1 MHYKTNTFTAK
12 DGEIICYYKWDA
24 IIDQNSIRG
33 IIQIAHGI
41 GEHAGRYNS
50 IAHRLQKEGFIVY
63 ANDHRAHGKTAE
75 IKRLFGYYDGIDY
88 FKDAVEDMYSLTELM
103 RLEHPDSRF
112 ILFGHSMGS
121 LLSRKYVL
129 KYGNEIDAL
138 ILSGTANFI
147 KGLGH
152 FGLASTKMVSLFR
165 GRHRSNETLR
175 AFFFD
180 EFNKKFKPNR
190 TKLDWISSDET
201 AVDTF
206 EADPYRIENFS
217 IGVFRDILVNSKE
230 LNKMRA
236 FANTPDELPIL
247 IFSGDEDPVGEMG
260 KGVSK
265 VVENYKKYGSEKL
278 TFNLYKGGRHE
289 MLNEKNS
296 QEVEEDIITWLNAH
310 IPRKN
315 AG

>member
-1 MHYKTNTFTAK
+1 MYYKTDTFTAK
-12 DGEIICYYKWDA
+12 DGEIICYYKWEALGSTKD
-24 IIDQNSIRG
+24 RG

-41 GEHAGRYNS
+41 GEHAGRYDG
-50 IAHRLQKEGFIVY
+50 IAHRLRKEGFTIY

-75 IKRLFGYYDGIDY
+75 IKRLYGYYDGENY
-88 FKDAVEDMYSLTELM
+88 FEDVVADMHALTELM
-103 RLEHPDSRF
+103 RAKHPNTRF

-129 KYGNEIDAL
+129 RYGNEIDAL
-138 ILSGTANFI
+138 ILSGTADFI

-152 FGLASTKMVSLFR
+152 FGLASTKAVSMFR
-165 GRHRSNETLR
+165 GRQRSNETLR

-190 TKLDWISSDET
+190 TKLDWISSDDA
-201 AVDTF
+201 AVDAF

-217 IGVFRDILVNSKE
+217 IGVFTDILTNSKQ
-230 LNKMRA
+230 LNKTSA
-236 FANTPDELPIL
+236 FVNTPDELPIL

-265 VVENYKKYGSEKL
+265 VARNYERNGNKDL
-278 TFNLYKGGRHE
+278 TFHLYKGGRHE
-289 MLNEKNS
+289 MLNEKNRE
-296 QEVEEDIITWLNAH
+296 EVEEDIVAWLNTH
-310 IPRKN
+310 IP
-315 AG
+315 

>member
-1 MHYKTNTFTAK
+1 MSSKTPYSTNTFTAE
-12 DGEIICYYKWDA
+12 DGETICYYKWPA
-24 IIDQNSIRG
+24 VGTKKRG

-50 IAHRLQKEGFIVY
+50 IANRLCNEGFTIY
-63 ANDHRAHGKTAE
+63 ANDHRAHGKTAA
-75 IKRLFGYYDGIDY
+75 IKRLFGFYDGDDY
-88 FKDAVEDMYSLTELM
+88 FGDAVADMHSLTKLM
-103 RLEHPDSRF
+103 RNEHPNSKF

-129 KYGNEIDAL
+129 HHGHGIDAL
-138 ILSGTANFI
+138 ILSGTADFI

-152 FGLASTKMVSLFR
+152 FGLASTKLVSMFR
-165 GRHRSNETLR
+165 GRQRSNDTLR

-190 TKLDWISSDET
+190 TKLDWISSDEA
-201 AVDTF
+201 AVDDF

-217 IGVFRDILVNSKE
+217 IGVFTDILTNSRQ
-230 LNKMRA
+230 LNKPSA
-236 FANTPDELPIL
+236 FADTPDELPIL

-260 KGVSK
+260 KGVTK
-265 VVENYKKYGSEKL
+265 VAENYKKNGNEDL
-278 TFNLYKGGRHE
+278 TFHLYKGGRHE

-296 QEVEEDIITWLNAH
+296 NEVENDIITWLNAH
-310 IPRKN
+310 IP
-315 AG
+315 

>member
-1 MHYKTNTFTAK
+1 MHYKTNTFTAT
-12 DGEIICYYKWDA
+12 DGETICYYTWEA
-24 IIDQNSIRG
+24 IDPDTFRG
-33 IIQIAHGI
+33 IVQISHGI
-41 GEHAGRYNS
+41 GEHAGRYDS
-50 IAHRLQKEGFIVY
+50 IAHRLQKEGFTVY

-75 IKRLFGYYDGIDY
+75 IKGLYGFYDGADY
-88 FKDAVEDMYSLTELM
+88 FEDVVADMHSLSDLM
-103 RLEHPDSRF
+103 RAEHPKARF

-129 KYGNEIDAL
+129 KYGDEIDAL

-152 FGLASTKMVSLFR
+152 FGLVTTKAIGMLR
-165 GRHRSNETLR
+165 GRERGNETLR

-190 TKLDWISSDET
+190 TKLDWISSDEA

-217 IGVFRDILVNSKE
+217 IGVFSDILSNSRS
-230 LNKMRA
+230 LNKSSA
-236 FANTPDELPIL
+236 FKNTPDKLPIL
-247 IFSGDEDPVGEMG
+247 MFSGDKDPVGEMG
-260 KGVSK
+260 VGVSK
-265 VVENYKKYGSEKL
+265 VAKNYLENGNKEL
-278 TFNLYKGGRHE
+278 TFNLYEGGRHE

-296 QEVEEDIITWLNAH
+296 KEVEDDIMTWLTTK
-310 IPRKN
+310 IPRN
-315 AG
+315 

>member
-1 MHYKTNTFTAK
+1 MYYKTDTFTAK
-12 DGEIICYYKWDA
+12 DGEIICYYKWEAQGTKD
-24 IIDQNSIRG
+24 RG

-41 GEHAGRYNS
+41 GEHAGRYDH
-50 IAHRLQKEGFIVY
+50 IAHRLQKEGFTIY

-75 IKRLFGYYDGIDY
+75 IKRLYGYYDGEDY
-88 FKDAVEDMYSLTELM
+88 FEDVVADMHSLTELM
-103 RLEHPDSRF
+103 QSEHPHSKF

-129 KYGNEIDAL
+129 RYGKEIDAL
-138 ILSGTANFI
+138 ILSGTADFI

-152 FGLASTKMVSLFR
+152 FGLARTKMVSVFR
-165 GRHRSNETLR
+165 GRQRSNETLR

-190 TKLDWISSDET
+190 TKLDWISSDEA
-201 AVDTF
+201 AVDAF

-217 IGVFRDILVNSKE
+217 IGVFADILTNSKQ
-230 LNKMRA
+230 LNQTSA
-236 FANTPDELPIL
+236 FVNTPDELPIL

-260 KGVSK
+260 KGVTK
-265 VVENYKKYGSEKL
+265 VAMNYERNGNKAL

-289 MLNEKNS
+289 MLNEKNRE
-296 QEVEEDIITWLNAH
+296 EVEEDIITWLNTH
-310 IPRKN
+310 IP
-315 AG
+315 